1 MTEIRFED
9 MSNLEGKEYWRS
21 LDQLAE
27 TPEFKQ
33 FLERE
38 FPEGASEMTNPIT
51 RRNFLALMG
60 ASIGLA
66 GLAGCRRPVEKI
78 IPYVTAP
85 EEVIPGVA
93 QHYATT
99 MPFANSAFGLVVE
112 SHEGRPTKM
121 EGNKLHPSSLGGTNL
136 YMQAAVLGLYDPD
149 RSNRVVNNGS
159 QSSWNDFVAFWRN
172 KATEMTGNSSAGL
185 AILCEQFSSPTLSR
199 LKDQILKEHP
209 QATWVTWEPVSDE
222 NIYGGTELAAG
233 RRLRPLYDFSKA
245 DIVLSLDCDFLQ
257 TESENVN
264 NATGFT
270 AKRRIEN
277 ESDSMNRLYTV
288 ESCFSL
294 TGAMAD
300 HRLRLKSGQI
310 AGFTAALAA
319 ELRRQGLD
327 IDGVPDIAA
336 STKRFDAKWL
346 KVVASDL
353 LGARG
358 KSLIVAGRRQHPEAQ
373 ALVFAI
379 NYALGNVGKT
389 VNYYEFTDATTSRLD
404 DLVAFVKKMKSG
416 EIDTLIM
423 IGGNPVYNAPID
435 LDFEN
440 ALSKVIN
447 TVHLSDHVDE
457 TSQLCS
463 WHIPQTHFLEIWED
477 TRSADGTLSVIQPL
491 IAPMFSGHSRAEM
504 LELIS
509 SGLDRRCYEIVR
521 DTWRQYLPTL
531 DLEKQWRKVLHDGLL
546 ADSASKPVTP
556 DIDSGNLRH
565 LLTSEKFAAQPE
577 DQLEIVFTTSAKL
590 FDGRF
595 ANSGWLQELPDP
607 ISKIAWDNAALMSHA
622 TAAKLGVKSKDL
634 VRLSYKDRDLEIPA
648 WILPGHADGSI
659 SVELGYGRDASGR
672 VGNGV
677 GANAYA
683 LRGSDRPDFDS
694 GLVITR
700 TGGRYKI
707 ANTQDHS
714 SMEGRPI
721 VREATLAYYRDHPDF
736 APDMVEHLP
745 LKSLWQDRVYDTGY
759 QWGMTI
765 DLNVCTGCNACVVAC
780 QSENNIPVVG
790 KDQVWRGREMQW
802 IRTDRYF
809 TGSVDD
815 PRIAQQ
821 PVACVHC
828 ENAPCEEVC
837 PVAATQ
843 HDSEGLNVMVYNRC
857 IGTRYCSNNCPYKV
871 RHFNFYHYTENTPET
886 LKMANNPDVTVRS
899 RGVMEKCTY
908 CIQRIKRA
916 EINAKDDNRQV
927 KDGEIVTAC
936 QQACPVDAI
945 VFGNINDP
953 DSRVSKIKKQNRNY
967 HLLAQLNT
975 KPRTSYLARIRNPH
989 PELDGEKD
997 NEV

>member
-9 MSNLEGKEYWRS
+9 MGNLEGKEYWRS

-51 RRNFLALMG
+51 RRKFLALMG

-66 GLAGCRRPVEKI
+66 GIAGCRRPVEKI

-112 SHEGRPTKM
+112 SHEGRPTKI
-121 EGNKLHPSSLGGTNL
+121 EGNKLHPASQGGTNL
-136 YMQAAVLGLYDPD
+136 YMQAAILGLYDPD
-149 RSNRVVNNGS
+149 RSNRVLNKGR
-159 QSSWNDFVAFWRN
+159 QSSWIDFVGFWRN
-172 KATEMTGNSSAGL
+172 KAAEMANSSGEGL
-185 AILCEQFSSPTLSR
+185 GILCEQFSSPTLSR
-199 LKDQILKEHP
+199 LKAQILKEYP
-209 QATWVTWEPVSDE
+209 QATWVTWEPISDE
-222 NIYGGTELAAG
+222 NIYNGIEIATG
-233 RRLRPLYDFSKA
+233 RRLRPLYDFSQA
-245 DIVLSLDCDFLQ
+245 DVILSLDCDFLQ
-257 TESENVN
+257 TESENVS
-264 NATGFT
+264 NATGF
-270 AKRRIEN
+270 ADRRRIEK
-277 ESDSMNRLYTV
+277 ESDSMNRLYAV

-300 HRLRLKSGQI
+300 HRQRLKSGEI
-310 AGFTAALAA
+310 TAFAAELAA
-319 ELRRQGLD
+319 ELKRQGFT
-327 IDGVPDIAA
+327 IDGVPQIGAG
-336 STKRFDAKWL
+336 SNNFDSKWL

-353 LGARG
+353 IQSRG
-358 KSLIVAGRRQHPEAQ
+358 KSLIVAGRRQPAEVH

-379 NYALGNVGKT
+379 NRALGNIGQA
-389 VNYYEFTDATTSRLD
+389 VNNYEFTDATTSSSD
-404 DLVAFVKKMKSG
+404 DLIALVEKMKSG
-416 EIDTLIM
+416 QVDTLVM
-423 IGGNPVYNAPID
+423 ISGNPVYNAPVD
-435 LDFEN
+435 LDFED
-440 ALSKVIN
+440 ALSKVTN
-447 TVHLSDHVDE
+447 TVHLSSHVDE

-463 WHIPQTHFLEIWED
+463 WHIPQTHFLETWED
-477 TRSADGTLSVIQPL
+477 TRSTDGTLSVIQPL
-491 IAPMFSGHSRAEM
+491 IAPMFSGHSRAEL
-504 LELIS
+504 LELLS

-521 DTWRQYLPTL
+521 NTWRQYLPAL
-531 DLEKQWRKVLHDGLL
+531 DFEKKWRQVLHDGVL
-546 ADSASKPVTP
+546 ADSESKPVTP
-556 DIDSGNLRH
+556 DLNSLNLQRS
-565 LLTSEKFAAQPE
+565 LASDEFAAPSN

-595 ANSGWLQELPDP
+595 ANCGWLQELPDP

-622 TAAKLGVKSKDL
+622 TATKLGLKSKDL
-634 VRLSYKDRDLEIPA
+634 VRLTYKDRDLEIPA

-683 LRGSDRPDFDS
+683 LRGSDHLNFDG

-700 TGGRYKI
+700 TGGRYEI

-721 VREATLAYYRDHPDF
+721 VREATLSQYREHPDF

-809 TGSVDD
+809 TGGVDN
-815 PRIAQQ
+815 PRIVQQ

-916 EINAKDDNRQV
+916 EINAKNDDRLV
-927 KDGEIVTAC
+927 KDGEITTAC

-967 HLLAQLNT
+967 HLLAELNT

-989 PELDGEKD
+989 PELEEKD
-997 NEV
+997 DEV